1 MEDNTALECIR
12 TVAAM
17 HGCKILQLYEYDAKG
32 LVIVNT
38 QDRGRRKY
46 NFFSKKLITHPN
58 FPSNFHTPS
67 ENLPKLSYPNMYKL
81 LCVDNFY
88 DI

>member
-1 MEDNTALECIR
+1 MTSFKLACTFKLMYVLMSVYQFQEQIIIR
-12 TVAAM
+12 DWSLLIPGTGAE
-17 HGCKILQLYEYDAKG
+17 GNI
-32 LVIVNT
+32 I
-38 QDRGRRKY
+38 
-46 NFFSKKLITHPN
+46 FFSKKLITHPN

>member
-1 MEDNTALECIR
+1 MLLLNTLDLFCIQ
-12 TVAAM
+12 V
-17 HGCKILQLYEYDAKG
+17 GKG
-32 LVIVNT
+32 LVIIIT
-38 QDRGRRKY
+38 RDRGGRKY
-46 NFFSKKLITHPN
+46 DFFSKKLITHPN